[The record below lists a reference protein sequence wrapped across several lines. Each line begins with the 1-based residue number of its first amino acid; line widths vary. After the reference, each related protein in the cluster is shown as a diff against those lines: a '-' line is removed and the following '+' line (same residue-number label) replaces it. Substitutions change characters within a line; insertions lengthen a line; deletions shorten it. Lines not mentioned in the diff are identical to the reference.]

1 MYGRSDLRAYLR
13 AGRVHGGEVAG
24 VPAGLAPHHALHADA
39 EVHRRRR
46 RGQAHGG
53 GAAAAAA
60 AVESEQHGG
69 ERSTTN
75 DLTNNSAIAIEFAIN

>member
-1 MYGRSDLRAYLR
+1 MVGLICELTCER
-13 AGRVHGGEVAG
+13 GRVHGGEVAG

-53 GAAAAAA
+53 GAAAA
-60 AVESEQHGG
+60 VESEQHGG
-69 ERSTTN
+69 EREYN
-75 DLTNNSAIAIEFAIN
+75 ERLDEQQCHRDRIRH